1 MKNGVRRGSCA
12 FLWYHIPVGDFGKD
26 RHMTKISEE
35 ITASEKISSEAVA
48 LLTKLLECSRE
59 ELLFLDIETTGLSP
73 KNSDIYL
80 VGTGYFKDDS
90 FVVKQFFAES
100 GQDEEGI
107 LSGFSDFSRGF
118 NKVVHFNGDR
128 FDIPFLQYK
137 YEEYK
142 LSDPFAR
149 MESVDLYKI
158 AKPFKTLLAL
168 PDCKQTTLEHFL
180 NIKRD
185 DKYDGGRLISVY
197 KDFVETRNTE
207 LLRLLMLHNAEDVK
221 GMLLLLPILYF
232 KEFFDLFKNLPKI
245 SVRTDE
251 DIDES
256 VYMEGQLPLPMR
268 AIKVQANRYKDFEGK
283 EKSEVYMKLVLP
295 ISLPG
300 QLSGNDEGAF
310 FKALGNEATLKVPL
324 YETELKYF
332 YSNYR
337 DYYYLPQE
345 DMAVHKSLA
354 EFVDKNYREKAKP
367 ENCYTRKEGQYLIEW
382 DLVFAPFFKRDYG
395 DRSYFFDLNEN
406 MKKSRFAMSLYACHV
421 VAHLLG
427 IRQK

>member
-1 MKNGVRRGSCA
+1 
-12 FLWYHIPVGDFGKD
+12 
-26 RHMTKISEE
+26 MTKISEE
-35 ITASEKISSEAVA
+35 ITVSEKINQEAVE
-48 LLTKLLECSRE
+48 LLTKLIECRKE
-59 ELLFLDIETTGLSP
+59 EILFLDIETTGLSP

-80 VGTGYFKDDS
+80 IGTGFFRDDH
-90 FVVKQFFAES
+90 FIVRQFFAES
-100 GQDEEGI
+100 SQDEEGV
-107 LSGFSDFSRGF
+107 LSAFSDFSREF

-142 LSDPFAR
+142 LSDPFER

-158 AKPFKTLLAL
+158 AKPFKTLLGL

-180 NIKRD
+180 GIIRD

-197 KDFVETRNTE
+197 KDFVETRDLE
-207 LLRLLMLHNAEDVK
+207 LLKLLMLHNAEDVK
-221 GMLLLLPILYF
+221 GMLQLLPILYF
-232 KEFFDLFKNLPKI
+232 KEFFELFKNMPKI

-251 DIDES
+251 DIDEAA
-256 VYMEGQLPLPMR
+256 YMQDQLPLPMR
-268 AIKVQANRYKDFEGK
+268 AIKVQANRYKDYEGK
-283 EKSEVYMKLVLP
+283 DKSEVYMKLVLP

-300 QLSGNDEGAF
+300 QLSGNEEGMF

-332 YSNYR
+332 YSNYKE
-337 DYYYLPQE
+337 YYYLPKE

-367 ENCYTRKEGQYLIEW
+367 ENCYTKKEGQYLMEW
-382 DLVFAPFFKRDYG
+382 DLVFAPFFKRDYS
-395 DRSYFFDLNEN
+395 DKSFFFDLNEN

-421 VAHLLG
+421 VAHLIGL
-427 IRQK
+427 RQK

>member
-1 MKNGVRRGSCA
+1 
-12 FLWYHIPVGDFGKD
+12 
-26 RHMTKISEE
+26 MTKISEE
-35 ITASEKISSEAVA
+35 ITVSEKINQEAVE
-48 LLTKLLECSRE
+48 LLTKLIECRKE
-59 ELLFLDIETTGLSP
+59 EILFLDIETTGLSP

-80 VGTGYFKDDS
+80 IGTGFFRDDH
-90 FVVKQFFAES
+90 FIVRQFFAES
-100 GQDEEGI
+100 SQDEEGV
-107 LSGFSDFSRGF
+107 LSAFSDFSREF

-142 LSDPFAR
+142 LSDPFER

-158 AKPFKTLLAL
+158 AKPFKTLLGL

-180 NIKRD
+180 GIIRD

-197 KDFVETRNTE
+197 KDFVETRDLE
-207 LLRLLMLHNAEDVK
+207 LLKLLMLHNAEDVK
-221 GMLLLLPILYF
+221 GMLQLLPILYF
-232 KEFFDLFKNLPKI
+232 KEFFELFKNMPKI

-251 DIDES
+251 DIDEAA
-256 VYMEGQLPLPMR
+256 YIEGQLPLPMR
-268 AIKVQANRYKDFEGK
+268 AIKVQANRYKDYEGK
-283 EKSEVYMKLVLP
+283 DKSEVYMKLVLP
-295 ISLPG
+295 INLPG
-300 QLSGNDEGAF
+300 QLSGNEEGMF

-332 YSNYR
+332 YSNYKE
-337 DYYYLPQE
+337 YYYLPKE

-367 ENCYTRKEGQYLIEW
+367 ENCYTKKEGQYLMEW
-382 DLVFAPFFKRDYG
+382 DLVFAPFFKRDYS
-395 DRSYFFDLNEN
+395 DKSFFFDLNEN

-421 VAHLLG
+421 VAHRIGL
-427 IRQK
+427 RQK

>member
-1 MKNGVRRGSCA
+1 
-12 FLWYHIPVGDFGKD
+12 
-26 RHMTKISEE
+26 MTKISEE
-35 ITASEKISSEAVA
+35 ITVSEKINQEAVE
-48 LLTKLLECSRE
+48 LLTKLIECRKE
-59 ELLFLDIETTGLSP
+59 EILFLDIETTGLSP

-80 VGTGYFKDDS
+80 IGTGFFRDDH
-90 FVVKQFFAES
+90 FIVRQFFAES
-100 GQDEEGI
+100 SQDEEGV
-107 LSGFSDFSRGF
+107 LSAFSDFSREF

-142 LSDPFAR
+142 LSDPFER

-158 AKPFKTLLAL
+158 AKPFKTLLGL

-180 NIKRD
+180 GIIRD

-197 KDFVETRNTE
+197 KDFVETRDSE
-207 LLRLLMLHNAEDVK
+207 LLKLLMLHNAEDVK
-221 GMLLLLPILYF
+221 GMLQLLPILYF
-232 KEFFDLFKNLPKI
+232 KEFFELFKNMPKI

-251 DIDES
+251 DIDEAA
-256 VYMEGQLPLPMR
+256 YMQDQLPLPMR
-268 AIKVQANRYKDFEGK
+268 AIKVQANRYKDYEGK
-283 EKSEVYMKLVLP
+283 DKSEVYMKLVLP

-300 QLSGNDEGAF
+300 QLSGNEEGMF

-332 YSNYR
+332 YSNYKE
-337 DYYYLPQE
+337 YYYLPKE

-367 ENCYTRKEGQYLIEW
+367 ENCYTKKEGQYLMEW
-382 DLVFAPFFKRDYG
+382 DLVFAPFFKRDYS
-395 DRSYFFDLNEN
+395 DKSFFFDLNEN
-406 MKKSRFAMSLYACHV
+406 MKK
-421 VAHLLG
+421 
-427 IRQK
+427 

>member
-1 MKNGVRRGSCA
+1 
-12 FLWYHIPVGDFGKD
+12 
-26 RHMTKISEE
+26 MTKISEE
-35 ITASEKISSEAVA
+35 ITVSEKINQEAVE
-48 LLTKLLECSRE
+48 LLTKLIECRKE
-59 ELLFLDIETTGLSP
+59 EILFLDIETTGLSP

-80 VGTGYFKDDS
+80 IGTGFFRDDH
-90 FVVKQFFAES
+90 FIVRQFFAES
-100 GQDEEGI
+100 SQDEEGV
-107 LSGFSDFSRGF
+107 LSAFSDFSREF

-142 LSDPFAR
+142 LSDPFER

-158 AKPFKTLLAL
+158 AKPFKTLLGL

-180 NIKRD
+180 GIIRD

-197 KDFVETRNTE
+197 KDFVETRDSE
-207 LLRLLMLHNAEDVK
+207 LLKLLMLHNAEDVK
-221 GMLLLLPILYF
+221 GMLQLLPILYF
-232 KEFFDLFKNLPKI
+232 KEFFELFKNMPKI

-251 DIDES
+251 DIDEAA
-256 VYMEGQLPLPMR
+256 YMQDQLPLPMR
-268 AIKVQANRYKDFEGK
+268 AIKVQANRYKDYEGK
-283 EKSEVYMKLVLP
+283 DKSEFYMKLVLP

-300 QLSGNDEGAF
+300 QLSGNEEGMF

-332 YSNYR
+332 YSNYKE
-337 DYYYLPQE
+337 YYYLPKE

-367 ENCYTRKEGQYLIEW
+367 ENCYTKKEGQYLMEW
-382 DLVFAPFFKRDYG
+382 DLVFAPFFKRDYS
-395 DRSYFFDLNEN
+395 DKSFFFDLNEN
-406 MKKSRFAMSLYACHV
+406 MKKSRFAMSLYACNV
-421 VAHLLG
+421 VAHLIGL
-427 IRQK
+427 RQK

>member
-1 MKNGVRRGSCA
+1 
-12 FLWYHIPVGDFGKD
+12 
-26 RHMTKISEE
+26 MTKISEE
-35 ITASEKISSEAVA
+35 ITASKNINPEAVGF
-48 LLTKLLECSRE
+48 LTKLLECGKE
-59 ELLFLDIETTGLSP
+59 EILFLDIETTGLSP

-80 VGTGYFKDDS
+80 VGTGFFKDDH
-90 FVVKQFFAES
+90 FIVRQFFAES
-100 GQDEEGI
+100 SQDEEGV
-107 LSGFSDFSRGF
+107 LSAFSDFSREF

-142 LSDPFAR
+142 LSDPFGR

-158 AKPFKTLLAL
+158 AKPFKMLLGL

-180 NIKRD
+180 GIMRD

-197 KDFVETRNTE
+197 KDFVETRDSE
-207 LLRLLMLHNAEDVK
+207 LLKLLMLHNAEDVK
-221 GMLLLLPILYF
+221 GMLQLLPILNF
-232 KEFFDLFKNLPKI
+232 KEFFELFKNMPKI

-251 DIDES
+251 DIDEAA
-256 VYMEGQLPLPMR
+256 YIEDQLPLPMR
-268 AIKVQANRYKDFEGK
+268 AIKVQANRYKDYEGK
-283 EKSEVYMKLVLP
+283 DKSEVYMKLVLP

-300 QLSGNDEGAF
+300 QLSGNEEGMF
-310 FKALGNEATLKVPL
+310 FKVLGNEATLKVPL

-332 YSNYR
+332 YSNYKE
-337 DYYYLPQE
+337 YYYLPKE

-367 ENCYTRKEGQYLIEW
+367 ENCYTKKEGQYLMEW
-382 DLVFAPFFKRDYG
+382 DLVFAPFFKRDYS
-395 DRSYFFDLNEN
+395 DKSFFFDLNEN

-421 VAHLLG
+421 VAHLIGL
-427 IRQK
+427 RQK

>member
-1 MKNGVRRGSCA
+1 
-12 FLWYHIPVGDFGKD
+12 
-26 RHMTKISEE
+26 MTKISEE
-35 ITASEKISSEAVA
+35 ITALENINLEAVE
-48 LLTKLLECSRE
+48 LLTKLIECRKE
-59 ELLFLDIETTGLSP
+59 EILFLDIETTGLSP

-80 VGTGYFKDDS
+80 VGTGFFKDDH
-90 FVVKQFFAES
+90 FIVRQFFAES
-100 GQDEEGI
+100 SQDEEGV
-107 LSGFSDFSRGF
+107 LSAFSDFSREF

-142 LSDPFAR
+142 LSDPFER

-158 AKPFKTLLAL
+158 AKPFKTLLGL

-180 NIKRD
+180 GIIRD

-197 KDFVETRNTE
+197 KDFVETRDLE
-207 LLRLLMLHNAEDVK
+207 LLKLLMLHNAEDVK
-221 GMLLLLPILYF
+221 GMLQLLPILYF
-232 KEFFDLFKNLPKI
+232 KEFFELFKNMPKI

-251 DIDES
+251 DIDEAA
-256 VYMEGQLPLPMR
+256 YMQDQLPLPMR
-268 AIKVQANRYKDFEGK
+268 AIKVQANRYKDYEGK
-283 EKSEVYMKLVLP
+283 DKSEVYMKLVLP

-300 QLSGNDEGAF
+300 QLSGNEEGMF

-332 YSNYR
+332 YSNYKE
-337 DYYYLPQE
+337 YYYLPKE

-367 ENCYTRKEGQYLIEW
+367 ENCYTKKEGQFLMEW
-382 DLVFAPFFKRDYG
+382 DLVFAPFFKRDYS
-395 DRSYFFDLNEN
+395 DKSFFFDLNEN

-421 VAHLLG
+421 VAHLIGL
-427 IRQK
+427 RQK

>member
-1 MKNGVRRGSCA
+1 
-12 FLWYHIPVGDFGKD
+12 
-26 RHMTKISEE
+26 MTKISEE
-35 ITASEKISSEAVA
+35 ITALENINLEAVE
-48 LLTKLLECSRE
+48 LLTKLIECRKE
-59 ELLFLDIETTGLSP
+59 EILFLDIETTGLSP

-80 VGTGYFKDDS
+80 IGTGFFRDDH
-90 FVVKQFFAES
+90 FIVRQFFAES
-100 GQDEEGI
+100 SQDEEGV
-107 LSGFSDFSRGF
+107 LSAFSDFSREF

-142 LSDPFAR
+142 LSDPFER

-158 AKPFKTLLAL
+158 AKPFKTLLGL

-180 NIKRD
+180 GIIRD

-197 KDFVETRNTE
+197 KDFVETRDLE
-207 LLRLLMLHNAEDVK
+207 LLKLLMLHNAEDVK
-221 GMLLLLPILYF
+221 GMLQLLPILYF
-232 KEFFDLFKNLPKI
+232 KEFFELFKNMPKI

-251 DIDES
+251 DIDEAA
-256 VYMEGQLPLPMR
+256 YMQDQLPLPMR
-268 AIKVQANRYKDFEGK
+268 AIKVQANRYKDYEGK
-283 EKSEVYMKLVLP
+283 DKSEVYMKLVLP

-300 QLSGNDEGAF
+300 QLSGNEEGMF

-332 YSNYR
+332 YSNYKE
-337 DYYYLPQE
+337 YYYLPKE

-367 ENCYTRKEGQYLIEW
+367 ENCYTKKEGQYLMEW
-382 DLVFAPFFKRDYG
+382 DLVFAPFFKRDYS
-395 DRSYFFDLNEN
+395 DKSFFFDLNEN

-421 VAHLLG
+421 VAHLIGL
-427 IRQK
+427 RQK